1 MFFVLY
7 DKNLIDVFCIHMW
20 NNDLFVAFSL
30 VLVYEIENLE
40 CLIVVPFFAGK
51 KLWRE
56 REGKRE
62 GREGEGCISPTW
74 VMSDAMD
81 RHGICHNSLYVFK
94 CPTQPLDENSP

>member
-56 REGKRE
+56 RGEGV
-62 GREGEGCISPTW
+62 GCISPTW
-74 VMSDAMD
+74 VTHVGCNGPTRNMSQLTV
-81 RHGICHNSLYVFK
+81 RI
-94 CPTQPLDENSP
+94 